1 MLDTQEVHSFRLQCQ
16 NEQITLI
23 DTRGFSD
30 SKVSDIQNLLEL
42 STYLSRSSLPPIH
55 GIIFL
60 HSIKETKFTGTAAQN
75 LRLLQAICGESFF
88 AHVVLATTMWDDL
101 PLSAEMGKFES
112 REWQLRED
120 FWGSMIARGAK
131 TARFTGTRSSVIG
144 MVTAL
149 LDVNYRA
156 PQLQL
161 QDEIEKWGSLHLT
174 SAGKVVCEKP
184 NLLLAKVNKQL
195 RDGSVAGDWED
206 AEGREE
212 RLELEGTRRRIMD
225 ELELLREDLR
235 HVDRSVEP
243 TCHIL

>member
-1 MLDTQEVHSFRLQCQ
+1 
-16 NEQITLI
+16 
-23 DTRGFSD
+23 
-30 SKVSDIQNLLEL
+30 
-42 STYLSRSSLPPIH
+42 
-55 GIIFL
+55 
-60 HSIKETKFTGTAAQN
+60 
-75 LRLLQAICGESFF
+75 
-88 AHVVLATTMWDDL
+88 MWDDL

-149 LDVNYRA
+149 LDVNDRA

-174 SAGKVVCEKP
+174 SAGKVVREKP
-184 NLLLAKVNKQL
+184 NSLLAKVNKQL

-206 AEGREE
+206 AEGKEE

-225 ELELLREDLR
+225 ELELLRVNLR
-235 HVDRSVEP
+235 QVDRPVET
-243 TCHIL
+243 TCLVL